1 MRQISRC
8 RRWLCKHW
16 YSCLVSDKSF
26 GKSKKSFILTKKFT
40 QKRHQN
46 LILRKLIRKQLFF
59 ILTVGLLISS
69 IRCQDFNSHRDL
81 QILLSLLKQIRGI
94 FMPLDRVNI
103 DDEILDHVHESI
115 YLQPIYSQLTQDKL
129 TTKTSMKTF

>member
-1 MRQISRC
+1 
-8 RRWLCKHW
+8 
-16 YSCLVSDKSF
+16 
-26 GKSKKSFILTKKFT
+26 
-40 QKRHQN
+40 

-69 IRCQDFNSHRDL
+69 IHCQDFNSHRDL
-81 QILLSLLKQIRGI
+81 QILLSLLKQIRDI
-94 FMPLDRVNI
+94 FMPLDQVNI

-129 TTKTSMKTF
+129 TTKNP